1 MKKKVGMVLVVLG
14 IVGFFAATQVKSLS
28 RVHNERY
35 SQTGTKTVSI
45 PVESGSAY
53 TFFFWGVDEETAL
66 QTWAGLDMKATVTD
80 AGGATLFE
88 EQVVASASEDTGGV
102 RRAQNGFQYR
112 HEAQASE
119 TLTVTIEAIE
129 ADYVD
134 LEVFKDL
141 PEWLNLAPGLSI
153 LLAIVGLVL
162 FWKARGAV

>member
-1 MKKKVGMVLVVLG
+1 MKKKLGLVLVVLG
-14 IVGFFAATQVKSLS
+14 IVGFFAATQAKSLS
-28 RVHNERY
+28 RVHQERY
-35 SQTGTKTVSI
+35 SQTGTKTASI

-80 AGGATLFE
+80 SSGKTLFE
-88 EQVVASASEDTGGV
+88 EQVVATGSEDTGGV
-102 RRAQNGFQYR
+102 KRAQNGSQYR

-119 TLTVTIEAIE
+119 TLAVTIEAIE

-134 LEVFKDL
+134 LEVFKNL

-153 LLAIVGLVL
+153 ILAIAGLVVFL
-162 FWKARGAV
+162 RARNA